1 MSGEVSRSRQKKAG
15 SSGGGGGKKGQ
26 QQPSNNQAA
35 HRQYA
40 NKKKSKERQQ
50 QQKMNQKSASR
61 FCCSAWTWI
70 LLLALTGVSMATY
83 HQHPEK
89 FQQVYD
95 NLPPQVTSIS
105 HREPIKSL
113 DFPANRVESGGGT
126 NQRASMGKYRIE
138 TGY

>member
-26 QQPSNNQAA
+26 QQSSNNVQAA

-50 QQKMNQKSASR
+50 QQKMNQKSGGSW
-61 FCCSAWTWI
+61 FCCSAWTWL

-83 HQHPEK
+83 HQHPEQ

-95 NLPPQVTSIS
+95 NLPPQVKYKPMKLLVLTSGPS
-105 HREPIKSL
+105 RVKLRNQS
-113 DFPANRVESGGGT
+113 NRVFCLADRMESG
-126 NQRASMGKYRIE
+126 
-138 TGY
+138 